1 MRGFPLL
8 NVLIVVAFF
17 AAAWW
22 PLQHLTGQSATAA
35 GQSSEGKSEDISRA
49 ENLTLR
55 ATSSHPLETLTLEHL
70 GQPLIKLEK
79 PDAEQEI
86 ELAIG
91 TVEIPPEGIEFW
103 VEAAL
108 AGTPG
113 EDQRPAIRLEVVP
126 EDLERE
132 PRTVTLWSQPGESN
146 IAAPAV
152 FQWRDRPE

>member
-22 PLQHLTGQSATAA
+22 PLQHLIGQSATAA

-70 GQPLIKLEK
+70 GQPLIKLANTDLELEVMSREAQVTEQLSNMARAQIDFDQQLLNYDRQIE
-79 PDAEQEI
+79 DAKLEI
-86 ELAIG
+86 EL
-91 TVEIPPEGIEFW
+91 TQ
-103 VEAAL
+103 AAL
-108 AGTPG
+108 GRRLPIEKTG
-113 EDQRPAIRLEVVP
+113 VPAAEI
-126 EDLERE
+126 D
-132 PRTVTLWSQPGESN
+132 N
-146 IAAPAV
+146 
-152 FQWRDRPE
+152 